1 MRFTR
6 NGAIIEKESRWSR
19 LALPLSACLL
29 WTFGEMTI
37 EITKEDILLITLVS
51 LYEKYLD
58 QPQIAGD
65 HQLPPRASVHD
76 PRMGKPAKFP

>member
-1 MRFTR
+1 
-6 NGAIIEKESRWSR
+6 
-19 LALPLSACLL
+19 
-29 WTFGEMTI
+29 MTI